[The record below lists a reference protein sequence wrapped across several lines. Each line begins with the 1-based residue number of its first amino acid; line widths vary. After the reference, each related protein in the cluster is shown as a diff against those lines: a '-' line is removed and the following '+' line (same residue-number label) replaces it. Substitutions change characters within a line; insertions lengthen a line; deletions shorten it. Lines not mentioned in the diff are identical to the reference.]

1 MTRSG
6 FLLPFRLFGIP
17 VRLDVTFLILLGLLT
32 WLIGGRVALYVDLF
46 DLPLDPARLARGVT
60 PWALGLAAALGL
72 MVSVLAHELAH
83 ALVARRFGVT
93 IREIRLWL
101 LGGLAQFDAMPEHPR
116 QELLV
121 ALAGPL
127 MSVTLGGLFWLL
139 AAWLGA
145 TAGAML
151 VVLSYLAV
159 VNVVLA
165 VFNMLPALP
174 MDGGR
179 VLRALLALRL
189 PHVRA
194 TRIAASVSRVTA
206 VLMGLYGLATFN
218 VLLMAI
224 AIFVYLAG
232 QAESQNAVM
241 QDVLG
246 HVALED
252 VMTRNVDTVGAGM
265 PVPTLLDAMID
276 RRHVFF
282 PVVGV
287 DGTVVG
293 TVNLRSLQGAAE
305 EATVADVMTRDVV
318 RISMR
323 NSAADAFEAVLRAP
337 HQRLIVEDEA
347 GRMVGLVSTSDLL
360 RVVQVHLT
368 AQDRNAGT

>member
-46 DLPLDPARLARGVT
+46 DLPLDPAPLARGMT

-127 MSVTLGGLFWLL
+127 MSVSLGGLFWLL

-165 VFNMLPALP
+165 VFNLLPALP
-174 MDGGR
+174 
-179 VLRALLALRL
+179 
-189 PHVRA
+189 
-194 TRIAASVSRVTA
+194 
-206 VLMGLYGLATFN
+206 
-218 VLLMAI
+218 
-224 AIFVYLAG
+224 
-232 QAESQNAVM
+232 
-241 QDVLG
+241 
-246 HVALED
+246 
-252 VMTRNVDTVGAGM
+252 
-265 PVPTLLDAMID
+265 
-276 RRHVFF
+276 
-282 PVVGV
+282 
-287 DGTVVG
+287 
-293 TVNLRSLQGAAE
+293 
-305 EATVADVMTRDVV
+305 
-318 RISMR
+318 
-323 NSAADAFEAVLRAP
+323 
-337 HQRLIVEDEA
+337 
-347 GRMVGLVSTSDLL
+347 
-360 RVVQVHLT
+360 
-368 AQDRNAGT
+368 